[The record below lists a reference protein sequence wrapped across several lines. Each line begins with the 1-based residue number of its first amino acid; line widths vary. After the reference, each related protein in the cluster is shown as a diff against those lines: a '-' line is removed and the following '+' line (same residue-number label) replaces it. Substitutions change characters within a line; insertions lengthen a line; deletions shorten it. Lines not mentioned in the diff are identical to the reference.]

1 MVKVLK
7 ENYNSSFA
15 TYNLPLTAAAA
26 EAAAIRTQPTRR
38 LNVLL
43 VVLAWVFTLYF
54 TYP

>member
-26 EAAAIRTQPTRR
+26 AAAIQEQPTRR
-38 LNVLL
+38 LSLG
-43 VVLAWVFTLYF
+43 LYF

>member
-26 EAAAIRTQPTRR
+26 AAIQEQPTRR
-38 LNVLL
+38 LSLG
-43 VVLAWVFTLYF
+43 LYF